1 MSREYRTPN
10 LCLRPYEPGDAPAL
24 FHFMSDPKA
33 MQHTYVA
40 PSLEHCAERLGG
52 YERMRLKSGF
62 APWVVR
68 RLETSEVL
76 GWGGLNVD
84 PEAPQWGL
92 EVGYAF
98 ARAAWGLGYATELVQ
113 FSLTYAFGVLAA
125 LEVHAY
131 AKPANTASH
140 RVLGKCGFNLLRYEP
155 SLERNHYLR
164 SAPSAA

>member
-1 MSREYRTPN
+1 MARLTIVQHR
-10 LCLRPYEPGDAPAL
+10 LRPEPGPTK
-24 FHFMSDPKA
+24 MSSSGWRLRD
-33 MQHTYVA
+33 
-40 PSLEHCAERLGG
+40 RLGN
-52 YERMRLKSGF
+52 EICR
-62 APWVVR
+62 A
-68 RLETSEVL
+68 
-76 GWGGLNVD
+76 D
-84 PEAPQWGL
+84 

-164 SAPSAA
+164 SAPK